1 MIFEV
6 WAVCVVLAAVVTL
19 VGLFYNVPGCFLLGG
34 VFWLIA
40 GFGAFDLEFKVV
52 YVNTGYDYLKDFTY
66 PYVGLFFGLLGLG
79 ELLLFGGGTLQALES
94 YAEEMR

>member
-6 WAVCVVLAAVVTL
+6 WVVCCVLALAVTL

-34 VFWLIA
+34 VFWIIA

-52 YVNTGYDYLKDFTY
+52 YVNTGYDYLKDFSY
-66 PYVGLFFGLLGLG
+66 PYLGLFLGVLGLA
-79 ELLLFGGGTLQALES
+79 ELLLFGGGTLQVLEE
-94 YAEEMR
+94 YAGDMR